1 MERSLGDAQP
11 TLAAYERVVKA
22 SGGKGVEELVRMLE
36 HVNHLT
42 VRQHQVHT
50 GHVER
55 SVEWGGEG
63 PCVLRLYRVLTRPS
77 I

>member
-1 MERSLGDAQP
+1 LSKAKERVYEVERSLGDAQP

-50 GHVER
+50 GHKE
-55 SVEWGGEG
+55 GGVRG
-63 PCVLRLYRVLTRPS
+63 PLSCSL

>member
-1 MERSLGDAQP
+1 MAKAKDRLYETERSLGDAQP

-50 GHVER
+50 THHKR
-55 SVEWGGEG
+55 
-63 PCVLRLYRVLTRPS
+63 R
-77 I
+77 